1 MNDDEHRA
9 EKARLKALVRS
20 FVKEAKNGLNCDFG
34 YPIVPARLFLDATLT
49 LTLVHSG
56 DKTTRIP
63 LIHVVEA
70 YSSEDLMKNF
80 PDSQLMHNFE
90 GEEDCSKAVFIQH
103 QTPGFP
109 KSWVRLSFLD
119 EEAKERCVDSIN
131 ILRMFAEI
139 EQQRHLERQRTS
151 A

>member
-20 FVKEAKNGLNCDFG
+20 FVKEAKSGLNCDFG

-63 LIHVVEA
+63 LIHVVGA
-70 YSSEDLMKNF
+70 CSSEVLMENF
-80 PDSQLMHNFE
+80 PDSQLMHNSE

-109 KSWVRLSFLD
+109 KSWVRLSLID